1 MWVLI
6 EDKDPAKGRDPW
18 AESSPGAQLTA
29 GRERAGWSLERLAAE
44 LCLPVERLKALEA
57 DDHAAFG
64 GVVFVRGYL
73 RRAAA
78 LLGIPPE
85 SLVATFERCCDTTR
99 PADLLPA
106 PLPGRAPRRGPP
118 GWLAPLSAG
127 AAVAAALGLTWWMVP
142 FDRSSGAPVEAPA
155 ALEFHIPEEPR
166 PVVALDAPAEPRL
179 AMVQDAPP
187 ESAPE
192 DVDTALEPVM
202 VEYQA
207 TAATATPVPG
217 MVELR
222 FEFVE
227 DCWVEVTDADGRR
240 LAYRLHR
247 GGEVARL
254 RGKAPVSI
262 FLGNAEGARLAVDG
276 TPVALRPA
284 ATRAGTAR
292 LTVGGG
298 AG

>member
-6 EDKDPAKGRDPW
+6 EDKEPAVARDPA
-18 AESSPGAQLTA
+18 AESSPGMQIRAA
-29 GRERAGWSLERLAAE
+29 RERAGWSLERLAAE
-44 LCLPVERLKALEA
+44 LCLPVERLQALEV
-57 DDHAAFG
+57 DDHSAFG

-78 LLGIPPE
+78 LLGISPE
-85 SLVATFERCCDTTR
+85 ALVAAFERCCDTTR

-106 PLPGRAPRRGPP
+106 LLPGRAPRRGPP
-118 GWLAPLSAG
+118 GWLAPLSVG
-127 AAVAAALGLTWWMVP
+127 AVAVAALGLTWWLLP
-142 FDRSSGAPVEAPA
+142 FDRNGGAPVEAPA
-155 ALEFHIPEEPR
+155 ALEFQVLE
-166 PVVALDAPAEPRL
+166 EPRL
-179 AMVQDAPP
+179 AMALEASG

-192 DVDTALEPVM
+192 DFEPAPEPAM
-202 VEYQA
+202 VEYQD
-207 TAATATPVPG
+207 TAATVVPVPG
-217 MVELR
+217 TVELR

-247 GGEVARL
+247 AGEVTRL
-254 RGKAPVSI
+254 RGKAPATI
-262 FLGNAEGARLAVDG
+262 FLGNAEGARLTVDG
-276 TPVALRPA
+276 SPVALRPA